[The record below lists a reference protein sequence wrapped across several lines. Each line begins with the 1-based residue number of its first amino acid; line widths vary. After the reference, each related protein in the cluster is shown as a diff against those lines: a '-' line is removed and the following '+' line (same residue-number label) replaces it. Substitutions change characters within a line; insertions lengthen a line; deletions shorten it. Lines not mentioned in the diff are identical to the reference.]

1 MANNLAQSNKAQAR
15 RPLTGGREQVEQQ
28 SKVCGGCSIVEQM
41 YSISGSKSGKAH
53 GLRWWHG
60 IFFFS
65 GISVFA
71 CLLQIFL
78 PYPYGMMMPSAD
90 IAKLGI
96 APGGCEDGLSRCI
109 CPRKTVCATNICSMI
124 LLTLARC
131 SAFFDYPL
139 YMMMFL
145 SKCHNL
151 NNILRRTV
159 LREFIGFAD
168 MVRNNILTFI
178 PPKVLPEIL
187 TKH

>member
-1 MANNLAQSNKAQAR
+1 
-15 RPLTGGREQVEQQ
+15 
-28 SKVCGGCSIVEQM
+28 
-41 YSISGSKSGKAH
+41 
-53 GLRWWHG
+53 
-60 IFFFS
+60 
-65 GISVFA
+65 
-71 CLLQIFL
+71 
-78 PYPYGMMMPSAD
+78 
-90 IAKLGI
+90 
-96 APGGCEDGLSRCI
+96 
-109 CPRKTVCATNICSMI
+109 MI

-178 PPKVLPEIL
+178 PPKVP
-187 TKH
+187 